1 MIKINNYQDLL
12 NSKNKIPALVYTDVQ
27 KRIGDWLSYGN
38 SLEDD
43 YVKNQFRYVE
53 RVLNR

>member
-1 MIKINNYQDLL
+1 MIKINNYEDLL
-12 NSKNKIPALVYTDVQ
+12 NYKDKIPVLVLADVQ

-43 YVKNQFRYVE
+43 YVKNQFKYVE